1 MPILLRDGDVIWPKR
16 PGRIVASGLFPKDAH
31 PWDHERCRYER
42 CEATARRDR
51 IAAELL
57 RRGGLL
63 DRYLPLWSQAAK
75 QDAKNR
81 RRAQRERDGLAAL
94 RAEPRTWSR
103 DASGVVT
110 LACGERFVVTVSD
123 DTARVRDLSVPVALL
138 RRWLEVEREW
148 HAAGLAS

>member
-1 MPILLRDGDVIWPKR
+1 MRPVFHGPLLLRK
-16 PGRIVASGLFPKDAH
+16 
-31 PWDHERCRYER
+31 
-42 CEATARRDR
+42 
-51 IAAELL
+51 
-57 RRGGLL
+57 GGLL

-81 RRAQRERDGLAAL
+81 RRAQRERDALAAL

-148 HAAGLAS
+148 HAAEAAAS